1 MPRRQRTAETRGK
14 GTNRMQKN
22 HWLAR
27 IIYWVI
33 IAIGSLLLGMYMAKT
48 QWNTTVL
55 ALWLALIFLG
65 ALGVEFIWYRNLA
78 KMINALTPLL
88 RTDPDR
94 YIAGIEALLGD
105 VRSLGVQQ
113 TRCINLAAAYC
124 EKEDYARAVELL
136 VSLDPRRIPRVNQG
150 AYWADLALARFCMG
164 QDEQARAVIDGQS
177 QLFSQMKGD
186 PRLGGLAAVLS
197 VYYARAAGDTQLA
210 WERFCAAREAWK
222 DPGTQKELDR
232 LETRLR
238 KEGE

>member
-1 MPRRQRTAETRGK
+1 
-14 GTNRMQKN
+14 MQKN
-22 HWLAR
+22 HRLAR

-33 IAIGSLLLGMYMAKT
+33 VAVGSLLLGMYMAKT
-48 QWNTTVL
+48 EWNNSIL
-55 ALWLALIFLG
+55 ALWLLLIFLG
-65 ALGVEFIWYRNLA
+65 AIGVELIWYRNLA
-78 KMINALTPLL
+78 KMTNALTPLL

-124 EKEDYARAVELL
+124 EKEDYAKAVELL
-136 VSLDPRRIPRVNQG
+136 AGLDPRRIPQVNQG
-150 AYWADLALARFCMG
+150 AYWADLALARFCLG

-177 QLFSQMKGD
+177 QLFARMKGD

-197 VYYARAAGDTQLA
+197 VYYARANGDQQLA
-210 WERFCAAREAWK
+210 WERFYAAREAWK
-222 DPGTQKELDR
+222 DPATQKELDR
-232 LETRLR
+232 LEARLR

>member
-1 MPRRQRTAETRGK
+1 
-14 GTNRMQKN
+14 MQKN
-22 HWLAR
+22 HRLAR

-33 IAIGSLLLGMYMAKT
+33 IAVGSLLLGIYMAKT
-48 QWNTTVL
+48 QWNTSVL

-65 ALGVEFIWYRNLA
+65 AVGVELIWYRNLA
-78 KMINALTPLL
+78 KMTNALTPLL

-113 TRCINLAAAYC
+113 TRRINLAAAYC
-124 EKEDYARAVELL
+124 EKEDYAKAVEQLTA
-136 VSLDPRRIPRVNQG
+136 LDPRRIPAVNQG
-150 AYWADLALARFCMG
+150 VYWADLALARFCLG
-164 QDEQARAVIDGQS
+164 QDEQAKAVIDGQS
-177 QLFSQMKGD
+177 QLFARMKGD

-197 VYYARAAGDTQLA
+197 VYYARANGDLQLA
-210 WERFCAAREAWK
+210 WERFYAAREAWK

-232 LETRLR
+232 LEARLR

>member
-1 MPRRQRTAETRGK
+1 
-14 GTNRMQKN
+14 MQKN
-22 HWLAR
+22 HRLAR

-33 IAIGSLLLGMYMAKT
+33 IAVGSLLLGIYMAKT
-48 QWNTTVL
+48 QWNTSVL

-65 ALGVEFIWYRNLA
+65 AVGVELIWYRNLA
-78 KMINALTPLL
+78 KMTNALTPLL

-113 TRCINLAAAYC
+113 TRRINLAAAYC
-124 EKEDYARAVELL
+124 EKEDYAKAVEQLTA
-136 VSLDPRRIPRVNQG
+136 LDPRRIPVVNQG

-164 QDEQARAVIDGQS
+164 QDDEAKAIIDGQS
-177 QLFSQMKGD
+177 QMFARMKDD

-197 VYYARAAGDTQLA
+197 VYYARAKGELELA
-210 WERFCAAREAWK
+210 WERFYAAREAWK

-232 LETRLR
+232 LEARLR
-238 KEGE
+238 EEK